1 MIPLLLF
8 LAIPA
13 AEIYLFIEV
22 GGQIGT
28 WPTIAMIFGT
38 AMIGGAILRYQG
50 RQMIERAREQVARH
64 EMPVA
69 ELARGAVLVVA
80 ALLLLTPG
88 FITDAFGAL
97 LLIPF
102 LRRLVLGLLL
112 LAIRSRLRGKYRPA
126 GPGGAASA
134 GKVIDGEFEDISG
147 SQGPGDSPGQPGGQ
161 SGGQPPRIDRE

>member
-13 AEIYLFIEV
+13 AEIFLFIEV

-28 WPTIAMIFGT
+28 WPTSGMIFAT
-38 AMIGGAILRYQG
+38 AVIGGAILRYQG
-50 RQMIERAREQVARH
+50 RQMIARAREQVAKR

-69 ELARGAVLVVA
+69 EIAQGAVLVLA

-102 LRRLVLGLLL
+102 LRRLVLVVLL
-112 LAIRSRLRGKYRPA
+112 LAIRARLREKDRRAEPGSDAAA
-126 GPGGAASA
+126 GS
-134 GKVIDGEFEDISG
+134 VIDGEFMDISNADDAG
-147 SQGPGDSPGQPGGQ
+147 KSTHDRK
-161 SGGQPPRIDRE
+161 RIDRD

>member
-13 AEIYLFIEV
+13 AEIFLFIEV

-28 WPTIAMIFGT
+28 WPTIGMIFAT
-38 AMIGGAILRYQG
+38 AVSGGAILRYQG
-50 RQMIERAREQVARH
+50 RQMIARAREQVAKR

-69 ELARGAVLVVA
+69 EIAQGAVLVLA

-102 LRRLVLGLLL
+102 LRRLVLVVLL
-112 LAIRSRLRGKYRPA
+112 LAIRARLREKDRRA
-126 GPGGAASA
+126 EPGGDAAA
-134 GKVIDGEFEDISG
+134 GSVIDGEFKDISNADDAG
-147 SQGPGDSPGQPGGQ
+147 KSTYDRK
-161 SGGQPPRIDRE
+161 RIDRD

>member
-13 AEIYLFIEV
+13 AEIFLFIEV
-22 GGQIGT
+22 GGKIGT
-28 WPTIAMIFGT
+28 WPTIGMILDT
-38 AMIGGAILRYQG
+38 AVIGGAILRYQG
-50 RQMIERAREQVARH
+50 RQMIARAREQVAKR

-69 ELARGAVLVVA
+69 EIAQGAVLVLA

-102 LRRLVLGLLL
+102 LRRLVLVVLL
-112 LAIRSRLRGKYRPA
+112 LAIRARLREKDRRAEPGSDAAA
-126 GPGGAASA
+126 GS
-134 GKVIDGEFEDISG
+134 VIDGEFKDISNADDAG
-147 SQGPGDSPGQPGGQ
+147 KSTHDRK
-161 SGGQPPRIDRE
+161 RIDRD

>member
-8 LAIPA
+8 IAIPA

-50 RQMIERAREQVARH
+50 RQMIERAREQLARR
-64 EMPVA
+64 EIPVA
-69 ELARGAVLVVA
+69 EIARGAVLVVV

-102 LRRLVLGLLL
+102 FRRLVLGLLIL
-112 LAIRSRLRGKYRPA
+112 TIRSRLRGKYQPA
-126 GPGGAASA
+126 GPGGTATS
-134 GKVIDGEFEDISG
+134 KVIDGEFEDISG
-147 SQGPGDSPGQPGGQ
+147 SQGPDDSPGQPGD
-161 SGGQPPRIDRE
+161 QPPRIDRE

>member
-1 MIPLLLF
+1 MTPLLVF
-8 LAIPA
+8 LSIPA

-28 WPTIAMIFGT
+28 WPTIAVIFGT
-38 AMIGGAILRYQG
+38 AMIGGGILRYQG
-50 RQMIERAREQVARH
+50 QQMIQRAREQIARH
-64 EMPVA
+64 EIPVA
-69 ELARGAVLVVA
+69 EIAQGAVLVVA

-88 FITDAFGAL
+88 FITAAFGAL

-112 LAIRSRLRGKYRPA
+112 LAIRSRLRSKYRPA
-126 GPGGAASA
+126 GPKGTAS
-134 GKVIDGEFEDISG
+134 KIIDGEFEDISG
-147 SQGPGDSPGQPGGQ
+147 SQGPGDSPGRPGDQ